1 MTKKFNEVIISM
13 SNKHENR
20 VRNTGDMVISF
31 MNGNAG
37 VWAYLSEVEYDPSE
51 YGLTYSEVR
60 SLSDYAYGLF
70 NSSYSELKID
80 LTKKKVHYS

>member
-1 MTKKFNEVIISM
+1 MSKKFNKVIISM
-13 SNKHENR
+13 SNKYEDR
-20 VRNTGDMVISF
+20 VRNTGEMVVSF

-60 SLSDYAYGLF
+60 SLLDYAYRLF
-70 NSSYSELKID
+70 NSSYSELTID
-80 LTKKKVHYS
+80 LTKKKVHYR

>member
-1 MTKKFNEVIISM
+1 MSKKFNKVIISM

-31 MNGNAG
+31 INGNAG

-60 SLSDYAYGLF
+60 SLLDYAYRLF
-70 NSSYSELKID
+70 NSSYSELTID
-80 LTKKKVHYS
+80 LTKKKVHYR

>member
-1 MTKKFNEVIISM
+1 MSKKFDKVIISM

-31 MNGNAG
+31 INGNAG

-51 YGLTYSEVR
+51 YGLTYSEVN
-60 SLSDYAYGLF
+60 SLLDYAYRLF
-70 NSSYSELKID
+70 NSSYSELTID
-80 LTKKKVHYS
+80 LTKKKVHYR

>member
-1 MTKKFNEVIISM
+1 MSKKFNEVIISM

-20 VRNTGDMVISF
+20 VRCMGDMVVSF

-37 VWAYLSEVEYDPSE
+37 YWAYFSEVEYDPSE

-70 NSSYSELKID
+70 NSSYSELTID
-80 LTKKKVHYS
+80 LTKKKVHYR